1 LRFEIDSISK
11 KFYKTGLGLSLSTW
25 PKAEA
30 AKVQKDLLLKDL
42 IIKKKLLILFPISSI
57 Q

>member
-1 LRFEIDSISK
+1 MRFQIDSISK
-11 KFYKTGLGLSLSTW
+11 KFCKTGLGLSLSTW

-42 IIKKKLLILFPISSI
+42 IIKKTSKFI
-57 Q
+57 